1 MGGNY
6 ALGVSFVETIF
17 NGSNLSCTYVF
28 SEIGDRYLID
38 PSESTL
44 RSLLGK
50 DGLSFNKTRKI
61 LLTSLDWKDI
71 GGIFGIGLSFTT
83 FPTNTQIYGP
93 PGIKKLFK
101 ISRCFQYIKNLEII
115 EFSDS
120 ENYMIED
127 GVFKVIAIPF
137 LTPEHRKRQQLQ
149 KQLQQSHKPQ
159 RQHQKRKQQQ
169 QQQQQQEE
177 ESSIVSEP
185 TDEKICYI
193 FHSKKMMGRFDSNK
207 ARDLKITKQSKI
219 QQLVAQRKPV
229 MNEDRENPR
238 MVYPEELLTKP
249 SPGTSFAYIN
259 CPSEEYFQDL
269 FNNPA
274 WDSIK
279 DGTKP
284 LTAIYHKT
292 APHIMENPK
301 YLEFIE
307 SISHVSTKN
316 NYTKFYGKLKDINDE
331 EKSITEEDGSVMY
344 GSTKHILL
352 HKEFTEIQDVLKLC
366 DLFRSRLKIL
376 IPSLSIHKTDSPKW
390 EPTSINSL
398 ENIKKSTIFNSII
411 PARNSFRVIMT
422 PTQFR
427 GAPILAQDIISH
439 QDELQ
444 LQHDDYFLKGEG
456 EKQTKTMLDLDRHLE
471 SLVKN
476 KPASKYPK
484 TLFLGTASSV
494 PSEHRNVTGI
504 LISSSENNHFI
515 LDCGESTLIQMERYF
530 GRVDLQKILIDTK
543 MIWISHLHADHHLGL
558 ISIVKARDEALS
570 KLSEEERSKHS
581 PMLVVSHSSYIN
593 WITQYRESFDP
604 SLSFVTQ
611 SIGSGGQNMVQVCET
626 LGISS
631 FTNVPVIHAPNAYG
645 CVIDF
650 NDGFR
655 LTFSGDTR
663 PCQLLEKAG
672 ADSDLLIH
680 ESTFAND
687 EKDQAYLKRHSTLD
701 ETLNVSYNMR
711 ARKTI
716 VTHFSQ
722 RYQNTIRCGFGKV
735 PYGVAYDLIRFSPY
749 QADLLYNV
757 KDILDGYYQELN
769 ISRLK
774 EREIIVNYLP
784 KSKFKSPFSQDNI
797 RSVINEYKIAKAAIS
812 QKDNDINLIS
822 ENESKVSLFDDTTKP
837 LKSINGSSFT
847 TSTTSFNNILTK
859 SKKLNFSSSK
869 TAFLQNITLKSIL
882 MLKK

>member
-1 MGGNY
+1 MVRNY
-6 ALGVSFVETIF
+6 ALGVSFVETVF

-28 SEIGDRYLID
+28 SEVGDRYLID

-93 PGIKKLFK
+93 PGIRKLFK

-127 GVFKVIAIPF
+127 GVFKAIAIPF
-137 LTPEHRKRQQLQ
+137 STQKHRKQQQIQKELQ
-149 KQLQQSHKPQ
+149 PSSQ
-159 RQHQKRKQQQ
+159 RHQQKRKQQQ
-169 QQQQQQEE
+169 QKQYD
-177 ESSIVSEP
+177 ESGVVSEP
-185 TDEKICYI
+185 TEEKVCYI
-193 FHSKKMMGRFDSNK
+193 FHSKKMMGRFDSDK
-207 ARDLKITKQSKI
+207 ATELKITKQSKI
-219 QQLVAQRKPV
+219 KSLVGHRKPV
-229 MNEDRENPR
+229 MNEDYENPR

-249 SPGTSFAYIN
+249 TPGSSFAYIN

-284 LTAIYHKT
+284 LTAIYHKS

-316 NYTKFYGKLKDINDE
+316 NYTKFYGKLKDISDE
-331 EKSITEEDGSVMY
+331 EKAVIEGDSSVEHC
-344 GSTKHILL
+344 STKHILL

-366 DLFRSRLKIL
+366 DVFRSRLKIL

-390 EPTSINSL
+390 EPISIDSL
-398 ENIKKSTIFNSII
+398 ENIKKSTISNSII

-427 GAPILAQDIISH
+427 GAPILAQDIITH

-456 EKQTKTMLDLDRHLE
+456 EKQTKTMLDLNKHLD

-543 MIWISHLHADHHLGL
+543 MIWVSHLHADHHLGL

-611 SIGSGGQNMVQVCET
+611 SIGHGGPNMVQVCET

-631 FTNVPVIHAPNAYG
+631 FTNVPVLHAPNSFG

-663 PCQLLEKAG
+663 PCPLLEKAG

-687 EKDQAYLKRHSTLD
+687 EKEQALLKRHSTL
-701 ETLNVSYNMR
+701 EEALNVSYNMR

-716 VTHFSQ
+716 ITHFSQ

-812 QKDNDINLIS
+812 QKDNDDLIL
-822 ENESKVSLFDDTTKP
+822 ETESKVSLFDGNTKP

-847 TSTTSFNNILTK
+847 TTTSFNNILTK

-869 TAFLQNITLKSIL
+869 TAFLQNVTLKSIL